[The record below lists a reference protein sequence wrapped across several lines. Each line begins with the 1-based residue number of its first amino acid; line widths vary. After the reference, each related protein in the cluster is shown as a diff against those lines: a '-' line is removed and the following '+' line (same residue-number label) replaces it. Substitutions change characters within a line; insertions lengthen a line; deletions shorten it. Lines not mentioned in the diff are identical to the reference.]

1 VNLPQE
7 LMQRTLSALKAACAF
22 RRHLLKHGGAIHITS
37 TAKKFY
43 AVEKGFVRLTS
54 IQSTGRQVTRVLLGR
69 GALFG
74 ELPFVP
80 NLEMLEEVALANGP
94 TAVLEFDCLS
104 AERAMQSSLE
114 LQRLLIEALGAQLQ
128 ILSRRLQWQQTDPL
142 EKRVAMV
149 LYDLMC
155 FGGTP
160 CGHGPG
166 YAMDIRLTHEE
177 LAEIVGAARP
187 SVSAVLGKLHQKELI
202 SSTRSYLCIRS
213 LERLKHQLS
222 Q

>member
-1 VNLPQE
+1 MNLPQE
-7 LMQRTLSALKAACAF
+7 LMQRTLSALKVECSF
-22 RRHLLKHGGAIHITS
+22 RRHILKHGAAIHITS
-37 TAKKFY
+37 TAMKFY
-43 AVEKGFVRLTS
+43 AVDKGFVRLTS

-80 NLEMLEEVALANGP
+80 NLEMIDEVALANGP
-94 TAVLEFDCLS
+94 TCVLEFDLLS
-104 AERAMQSSLE
+104 AEKAMQKNHE
-114 LQRLLIEALGAQLQ
+114 MQRLLLEVLGAQLQ

-142 EKRVAMV
+142 EKRVATV

-155 FGGTP
+155 FGGKP

-187 SVSAVLGKLHQKELI
+187 SVSAVLGQLHKKQLI
-202 SSTRSYLCIRS
+202 SLARSYICIRS
-213 LERLKHQLS
+213 LERLKYQTSH
-222 Q
+222 